1 MNPMSMWTS
10 FRSTVQTYS
19 GIAGSRFIG
28 LIWIC
33 AICGV
38 IWIFGPRLS
47 LGSYAPLAGAG
58 ARLIVIALVITGYL
72 LWTAISWIRNRRAA
86 RALDDAVTETTAED
100 RAAAETQAEITE
112 LRSRLKDALKT
123 MRRITRRRFGYAY
136 EFPWYLMMGAPGAG
150 KTTLLT
156 NSGLKFPLGDA
167 MHAEPVQGVGGTRNC
182 NWWFTDR
189 AILIDTAG
197 RYTTQDT
204 GQQRDAKGFLGFL
217 KMLRRSRRQQPI
229 NGVILTLSLTDI
241 LTQTPEDR
249 LREVRA
255 IRQRLSEIEES
266 LGARVPVYL
275 VLTKADKLTG
285 FPRFFDSLGAQA
297 RGQVWG
303 ITFPLEEA
311 QTAGALPGIFSR
323 EFQALLARL
332 NAMLVERLQQETDI
346 DQRGRIFRFP
356 AQVSAMHDALRE
368 VVEEL
373 ASGSN
378 RVAEPLIRGVYF
390 ASATQDETLRPPG
403 SASGI
408 PIPASAMNRS
418 YFVDRLFSDVIL
430 KEAALVSRDVQV
442 GRRQRIATGLGYGLA
457 AGLTLFLIGAWSSG
471 YSFNRNALA
480 SVDSTLTDYAT
491 LAQNIPVRDV
501 GDTDFLRVLPALDL
515 LARSPAAF
523 EDADATLPLHR
534 AGFGMDRSSRIAKE
548 HAQAYSDALGAYLLP
563 RYMVALQN
571 QLRQDDLPEALAF
584 ESLKHYL
591 SLAGLGPIDPDGLLA
606 HADVIF
612 EGLYPDA
619 GRAPTRTA
627 LTTHLAAML
636 DRGTLPV
643 LQIDETLV
651 AQTRARIETL
661 SPARRVLDL
670 MAAREAARALP
681 DWSVQAAIGPAARAI
696 FDSDAA
702 PVDGLLTRT
711 GYTTVV
717 LPQIMTMAE
726 TASQEGWVRG
736 PGGRITATPS
746 EIASQAIELY
756 WADYAAAWRGSINN
770 IKIRD
775 VSSLAEAAE
784 LVSQVNA
791 QARPLSRLA
800 KSIADSADLVSL
812 PADLP
817 LTSLSFDP
825 ETAPD
830 PFGPLRRAMTQEG
843 DTEEDAPL
851 ASLTPILDQVYQELT
866 RLDTRDPVAA
876 QMLASETA
884 LSDASQALVAEGRQL
899 SRPVDTWVVSL
910 AARVSDAAVGQA
922 RVSADA
928 LWKAQGV
935 EVCRAAVEDRYP
947 FSRAASIDVTMT
959 DFTRVFGPD
968 GLFDGFFD
976 DHLAGFVDTSRDVWT
991 WRGGL
996 GLDDA
1001 DGSALRQFQRAD
1013 QIQRAFFPN
1022 GATSP
1027 RIDLDIDL
1035 LSLGDGANVVVIDL
1049 GNMRT
1054 THRRDLSDN
1063 KVLAWPNDGS
1073 AQARILLLPQDRRTA
1088 LVTSGPWAPFRLFD
1102 QGNPRP
1108 VADNQFDVTF
1118 TVDARTVDLRVT
1130 SGSVLNPFR
1139 LPALAAFRCPTGF

>member
-1 MNPMSMWTS
+1 MNPLSMWTS
-10 FRSTVQTYS
+10 FRSTVQAYS

-28 LIWIC
+28 IIWIC

-47 LGSYAPLAGAG
+47 LGGTAPLAEARP
-58 ARLIVIALVITGYL
+58 RLILMALVVVIYL
-72 LWTAISWIRNRRAA
+72 LWMVVSRLRRRRAA
-86 RALDDAVTETTAED
+86 KTLDDAVTETAED

-123 MRRITRRRFGYAY
+123 MRRITRRRFGSAY
-136 EFPWYLMMGAPGAG
+136 EYPWYLMMGAPGAG

-229 NGVILTLSLTDI
+229 NGVVLTLSLTDV
-241 LTQTPEDR
+241 LTQSPEDR

-255 IRQRLSEIEES
+255 IRQRLSEIEET

-356 AQVSAMHDALRE
+356 AQVSALHDALRE

-373 ASGSN
+373 ASGSD

-390 ASATQDETLRPPG
+390 ASATQDEPLTPPR

-430 KEAALVSRDVQV
+430 KEAALVSRDTQV
-442 GRRQRIATGLGYGLA
+442 ERRQRVATGLGYGLA
-457 AGLTLFLIGAWSSG
+457 ACLTLFLIGAWGSG
-471 YSFNRNALA
+471 YSFNRTALA
-480 SVDSTLTDYAT
+480 SVDTRLTDYAN
-491 LAQNIPVRDV
+491 LARNIPVRDV
-501 GDTDFLRVLPALDL
+501 ADTDFLRVLPALNL
-515 LARSPAAF
+515 LAQSPAAF
-523 EDADATLPLHR
+523 EDADSALPLHR
-534 AGFGMDRSSRIAKE
+534 AGFGMDRSARISKE
-548 HAQAYSDALGAYLLP
+548 HAQAYSNALGAYLLP

-571 QLRQDDLPEALAF
+571 QLREEDLTEAQAF
-584 ESLKHYL
+584 EALKHYL
-591 SLAGLGPIDPDGLLA
+591 SLGGLGPTDPDGLLA
-606 HADVIF
+606 HAETVF
-612 EGLYPDA
+612 AGLYPGT
-619 GRAPTRTA
+619 GRAPTREA
-627 LTTHLAAML
+627 LITHLAAML
-636 DRGTLPV
+636 ERGTLPV

-670 MAAREAARALP
+670 MAARQIARALP
-681 DWSVQAAIGPAARAI
+681 NWSVQRAIGPAARTI
-696 FDSDAA
+696 FDASAT
-702 PVDGLLTRT
+702 PIDGLLTRR
-711 GYTTVV
+711 GYISVV
-717 LPQIMTMAE
+717 LPQIMAMAE

-736 PGGRITATPS
+736 PGGRITDTPS
-746 EIASQAIELY
+746 EIAAQAIELY
-756 WADYAAAWRGSINN
+756 WADYMVAWRGAISAIT
-770 IKIRD
+770 IRE

-784 LVSQVNA
+784 LVSQVNSPA
-791 QARPLSRLA
+791 KPLSRLA
-800 KSIADSADLVSL
+800 ASIAQEADLASL
-812 PADLP
+812 PADVSSAALP
-817 LTSLSFDP
+817 FDP
-825 ETAPD
+825 QTAPD
-830 PFGPLRRAMTQEG
+830 PFGPLRRAMAETGE
-843 DTEEDAPL
+843 TEEDQPL
-851 ASLTPILDQVYQELT
+851 AALTPILDQVYQELT

-922 RVSADA
+922 RVAADA
-928 LWKAQGV
+928 LWKAKGV
-935 EVCRAAVEDRYP
+935 DVCRAAVEDRYP
-947 FSRAASIDVTMT
+947 FSRAARIDVTMT

-968 GLFDGFFD
+968 GLFDSFFD
-976 DHLAGFVDTSRDVWT
+976 ANLAGFVDTSRDVWT

-1001 DGSALRQFQRAD
+1001 DSSALRQFQRAD
-1013 QIQRAFFPN
+1013 AIQRAFFPN
-1022 GATSP
+1022 GATAP

-1035 LSLGDGANVVVIDL
+1035 LSLGAGANVVVIDM

-1088 LVTSGPWAPFRLFD
+1088 LVTTGPWAPFRLFD
-1102 QGNPRP
+1102 QGDPRP
-1108 VADNQFDVTF
+1108 VADNQFDVSF
-1118 TVDARTVDLRVT
+1118 VVDDRKVDLRVT